1 MENGVQI
8 SKVRAA
14 GNRVVVKQKM
24 DSDTFDL
31 NGVKLYKAE
40 TYKDNTTVALSGEI
54 VHVGKEVTEYK
65 VGDVVL
71 YHKYVG
77 YDLFDVLN
85 GDKQIYK
92 VLPCDEIIAFIE
104 DAGIDIN
111 EDSLLNNGRI
121 M

>member
-1 MENGVQI
+1 MENGIEV

-24 DSDTFDL
+24 DKDTFDL
-31 NGVKLYKAE
+31 NGVKLYKAD
-40 TYKDNTTVALSGEI
+40 TYKDNTTVALSGE
-54 VHVGKEVTEYK
+54 VVNVGKEVTEYK

-92 VLPCDEIIAFIE
+92 VLPADEIIAFIE
-104 DAGIDIN
+104 DGSIDIN
-111 EDSLLNNGRI
+111 EDSLLNNNKLV
-121 M
+121 